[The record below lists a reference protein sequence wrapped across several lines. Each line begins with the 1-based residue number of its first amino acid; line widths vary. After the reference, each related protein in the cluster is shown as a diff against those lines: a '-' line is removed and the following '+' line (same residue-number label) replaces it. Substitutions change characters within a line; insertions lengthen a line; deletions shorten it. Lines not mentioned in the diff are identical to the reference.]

1 MASKIQYAFLL
12 LSAVMASLFAGSAA
26 GVYHIVGAGKG
37 WRMAPNKT
45 YYEDWAR
52 TRNISIGDKLMFL
65 YRSGV
70 YNIVEVPTK
79 EQFDKCSMKN
89 ITNRW
94 QNGPTII
101 ELTQPGPLYYF
112 CGVGKHCEEGQK
124 LAINLCDDIIGEIV
138 RRHFPCEVDRLAV
151 ELVCR
156 SWRTALEP
164 PAWAPPPQL
173 PWIVLPEADG
183 PAFYCVLSGCRAHPF
198 FLPHGA
204 RRSRFFGSY
213 DGAWLFLAVDPAQGK
228 ERDHILVNLSSFE
241 FLDLPNM
248 IVSLE
253 FEREIVIAAATLSS
267 QPTEQGCIVAGFI
280 NFYPLP
286 QYQWLIAFWRMG
298 DRVILRSFAE
308 DDACMDVEDLIYS
321 AGYFHFLTRGEHI
334 RVSRQVIFHQFH
346 GQQGVEEG
354 VEVNWEVL
362 LFQPRGDG

>member
-1 MASKIQYAFLL
+1 MLTLPPPCVSPLHHYNLFFHRRKGRRGSGIGRAWGRERKELLGRSMASKIQYAFLL

-124 LAINLCDDIIGEIV
+124 LAINV
-138 RRHFPCEVDRLAV
+138 SAF
-151 ELVCR
+151 
-156 SWRTALEP
+156 EP
-164 PAWAPPPQL
+164 PPPDDDEDSASSAPTP
-173 PWIVLPEADG
+173 
-183 PAFYCVLSGCRAHPF
+183 
-198 FLPHGA
+198 
-204 RRSRFFGSY
+204 
-213 DGAWLFLAVDPAQGK
+213 
-228 ERDHILVNLSSFE
+228 
-241 FLDLPNM
+241 
-248 IVSLE
+248 
-253 FEREIVIAAATLSS
+253 AAAADLLVYLAGLAACVVPTL
-267 QPTEQGCIVAGFI
+267 
-280 NFYPLP
+280 L
-286 QYQWLIAFWRMG
+286 M
-298 DRVILRSFAE
+298 
-308 DDACMDVEDLIYS
+308 
-321 AGYFHFLTRGEHI
+321 
-334 RVSRQVIFHQFH
+334 
-346 GQQGVEEG
+346 
-354 VEVNWEVL
+354 
-362 LFQPRGDG
+362 